1 MVQLT
6 TEQGIFITN
15 KNKVFSTPSQDV
27 DMLRKRIRDTFDEL
41 RQQPDILC
49 VERNG
54 GHVEGHAWPLISL
67 TVAETVK

>member
-1 MVQLT
+1 MAVGTLERPIELLIVIAAKLIMVQLT

-49 VERNG
+49 V
-54 GHVEGHAWPLISL
+54 
-67 TVAETVK
+67 